1 MRRTIQALAVIG
13 LMAFGGRLLHAEI
26 LEQVIV
32 KVNGDIIT
40 KTDFEQRQ
48 VAALRTRNI
57 AVGTAQ
63 TEELKKAI
71 ADLTPELIVDAVDE
85 LLLVQRGHELD
96 YKLSDEQFASI
107 VENIRKEN
115 KLESDEAFQAAL
127 KQEGMTMD
135 DLRRNLEKQ
144 MIISRVQSNEVMGKV
159 GISEEEARK
168 YHAEH
173 LQEFTK
179 PGSVTLR
186 EIFVALPADDKDV
199 DAAAEKDTRDHI
211 EALRNRVTSGGEAFD
226 KVASEASTAPS
237 RANGGLIGPLNEAEL
252 APALQELLKKMKPG
266 DVSDVIRT
274 PKGYQILKLD
284 SRTEPEVLTAEQARD
299 QIADKLFDQKR
310 RVELKKYLVKL
321 RSQAIIE
328 WKNDELHKA
337 YDAEIARQA
346 AEEPAQPPAAAPP
359 APTSKPP
366 QPPTN

>member
-1 MRRTIQALAVIG
+1 MRKTIQAVAVLG
-13 LMAFGGRLLHAEI
+13 LVGLGSGLLHAEI

-40 KTDFEQRQ
+40 KTEFEQRQ
-48 VAALRTRNI
+48 VAALRARNI
-57 AVGTAQ
+57 NASTTP

-71 ADLTPELIVDAVDE
+71 AEVTPDLVVDAVDE
-85 LLLVQRGHELD
+85 LLLVQRGRELD
-96 YKLSDEQFASI
+96 YKLSDQQFASI
-107 VENIRKEN
+107 VEQIRKEN

-159 GISEEEARK
+159 GISDEEARK
-168 YHAEH
+168 YYEEH
-173 LQEFTK
+173 KEEFTK

-186 EIFVALPADDKDV
+186 EIFVALPASDKDV
-199 DAAAEKDTRDHI
+199 DAAAEKETREHI
-211 EALRNRVTSGGEAFD
+211 EALRKRVTIGGEPFE
-226 KVASEASTAPS
+226 KVAAEASTAPS

-274 PKGYQILKLD
+274 PKGFQIIKLE
-284 SRTEPEVLTAEQARD
+284 SRTEPQVLTFEQARD
-299 QIADKLFDQKR
+299 QIADKLFEQKR
-310 RVELKKYLVKL
+310 RVELKKYLAKL

-328 WKNDELHKA
+328 WKNEELHKI
-337 YDAEIARQA
+337 YDAAIAREA
-346 AEEPAQPPAAAPP
+346 TETPAPAQEAPP
-359 APTSKPP
+359 APGSKPSA
-366 QPPTN
+366 PPTN